1 MPRKRPGRIRADL
14 PRRRR
19 SQDTTTVI
27 KGLSSRALA
36 EIGRLERTRN
46 YLEPGD
52 IGKAVCLWTDYV
64 HRPKR
69 DLWHD
74 FDQLWHD
81 DKWSDLHWY
90 CCGNPLKAR
99 ELLDITLKAL
109 PHRGARE
116 LRKAISTL
124 DAFWTLPPLPSVTDE
139 RYRTS

>member
-14 PRRRR
+14 PGRRR
-19 SQDTTTVI
+19 SQDTTTAVA
-27 KGLSSRALA
+27 GLSSRALA

-52 IGKAVCLWTDYV
+52 IGKAVRLWKDYV

-69 DLWHD
+69 ELWHD

-81 DKWSDLHWY
+81 DTWCDLHWY
-90 CCGNPLKAR
+90 CCGNPLEAR
-99 ELLDITLKAL
+99 ELLDITLRAL

-116 LRKAISTL
+116 LRKVISRL
-124 DAFWTLPPLPSVTDE
+124 DASWTLPPLPPVTDE
-139 RYRTS
+139 R